1 MKCMKMPLTCI
12 DQCWTQMYFLLN
24 HSFVE
29 MFCNS
34 MAFLWFSNE
43 IYETYQS
50 NGMQNVNMCGIKQ
63 YMVFWRVII
72 LSLALPLLTLLKRMD
87 WLNFYFDCSLVLYLG
102 FMFLKKKNQYR
113 AQILFE
119 SLIDE
124 SFIKIKLDSLL

>member
-1 MKCMKMPLTCI
+1 
-12 DQCWTQMYFLLN
+12 MYFVLN

-29 MFCNS
+29 MFCNA

-63 YMVFWRVII
+63 FMVFWRVII

-113 AQILFE
+113 AQFLFE